1 MTLISILLALLIERL
16 GVRSRPWQAATYLS
30 AMVPWQQRLPAWLWL
45 ISPALL
51 VALLMTVVDF
61 WLLELLLGTVL
72 LLVCLGCWHYRQLY
86 KQYLNASSRQDF
98 VAADLVAQQMQHD
111 MAMPNGL
118 SMGQQLVWI
127 NFRYYAAVLFWFALG
142 GAIGAVLYATLR
154 FATEAPSNANVA
166 GETNL
171 AAGENLDAGAKVAAA
186 DGGAATAERGNQ
198 QPSHVALVQ
207 LAQGAIRVLDWLP
220 LRLFGFGFALVGH
233 FSRTRDIW
241 QQGLLDSQQE
251 PALYLGRMACA
262 AEADA
267 HHPQYHSPSER
278 SAANQPPA
286 TSGGAFSAAV
296 VNTADLDTVDLD
308 NADLDTADL
317 DTAERSI
324 ASETDAALRNP
335 AESTAS
341 SAQAVPHMDQV
352 QAMLLLQLA
361 KRNNL
366 FFLAL
371 VALLT
376 ISGTLS

>member
-16 GVRSRPWQAATYLS
+16 GVRSRPWQAATYFT
-30 AMVPWQQRLPAWLWL
+30 AMLPWQQRLPGWLWL
-45 ISPALL
+45 LLPALL
-51 VALLMTVVDF
+51 VALLMTVIDF

-98 VAADLVAQQMQHD
+98 VAADLVAQQMQQD
-111 MAMPNGL
+111 MAMPKGL

-154 FATEAPSNANVA
+154 FATEATSSA
-166 GETNL
+166 GR
-171 AAGENLDAGAKVAAA
+171 AAA
-186 DGGAATAERGNQ
+186 DVTDAHQGSVSPAADHNTR
-198 QPSHVALVQ
+198 PSQALVP
-207 LAQGAIRVLDWLP
+207 LAQRAIRVLDWLP

-251 PALYLGRMACA
+251 PAVYLGNMACA

-267 HHPQYHSPSER
+267 HHSQPEPQAYHTAAHAAQQATTVDADSAKVVDSTNAVDSATLDLTDTVPADVVTLDVDTTER
-278 SAANQPPA
+278 TIQSAAASPGATQTTANSHQP
-286 TSGGAFSAAV
+286 
-296 VNTADLDTVDLD
+296 
-308 NADLDTADL
+308 
-317 DTAERSI
+317 
-324 ASETDAALRNP
+324 
-335 AESTAS
+335 
-341 SAQAVPHMDQV
+341 VPHMDQV